1 MFFSHVKTQF
11 FSLNSPLIIS
21 FKVYMLCYDFYLSTI
36 YGVLFII
43 KFDFVFIDLLYIKYY
58 NKLTK
63 IGLEGFCMGKNQDTQ
78 KGKLSSIILS
88 ALSQGDKYGFE
99 IISEIE
105 KQTNGMV
112 VIKQPSLYSSLK
124 RMEDQDLISSYWMDS
139 EIGGRRHYYRLTDYG
154 KKQLDQWKSDFDI
167 TAAFCDAQK
176 PIVETKQNEPT
187 FLQQENLFDIQ
198 NEKQEEEKPQPK
210 PFEDDAVL
218 LKNDSFIQYTL
229 FEQPAGVTQPNF
241 DSPLQEQK
249 VENNN
254 IQQKPLAHSPA
265 HIEEKPKEEKPYDI
279 FAELDLF
286 RNSNKSFAGSMTNSK
301 PKEDYHLGTL
311 KSFMG
316 DSFAMQE
323 LDNSLISN
331 QSTHDEDEMEDIEN
345 EMLDKEEEKPSFVPS
360 QPTDADAK
368 LITERYSEDELPK
381 VKKID
386 PPVIDVFAQSKKT
399 EVKFETKPNSY
410 DEKIGELYNKNN
422 QNATA
427 EEITPLTISNYTNL
441 KKYFDEQ
448 KIMFRTYTKS
458 DENKTTQTSLVSDY
472 KFSLIRLGLTFLS
485 LVLSLVI
492 SFVCIKNLSYI
503 PSAALALYIV
513 PPILYLIYA
522 GFVLI
527 DKSKN
532 KDRKVLLM
540 ETSKVQLIIKIA
552 ICIVLSILIYVFNL
566 VGGLN
571 GANFNDYTNTMIVP
585 FVIALQIPLTS
596 LYSYITTKFKC
607 IK

>member
-1 MFFSHVKTQF
+1 
-11 FSLNSPLIIS
+11 
-21 FKVYMLCYDFYLSTI
+21 
-36 YGVLFII
+36 
-43 KFDFVFIDLLYIKYY
+43 
-58 NKLTK
+58 
-63 IGLEGFCMGKNQDTQ
+63 MGKNQDTP

-154 KKQLDQWKSDFDI
+154 KKQLEQWKSEFDI

-176 PIVETKQNEPT
+176 TNIETKQNEPT

-198 NEKQEEEKPQPK
+198 NEKQEKEISQPK

-218 LKNDSFIQYTL
+218 LKNDSFIQYNL

-241 DSPLQEQK
+241 DSPRQEQK
-249 VENNN
+249 VDNNS
-254 IQQKPLAHSPA
+254 IQQKPISATPDHV
-265 HIEEKPKEEKPYDI
+265 EEKSKEEQPYDI

-323 LDNSLISN
+323 LDNSFVTS
-331 QSTHDEDEMEDIEN
+331 QSSIHDDNEIDKIEN
-345 EMLDKEEEKPSFVPS
+345 QVELPDKEEATPSFVSS
-360 QPTDADAK
+360 QQIDADAK

-386 PPVIDVFAQSKKT
+386 PPVIDVFAPSKKA

-422 QNATA
+422 QNANA

-513 PPILYLIYA
+513 PPVIYLIYA
-522 GFVLI
+522 AFVLA
-527 DKSKN
+527 DKAKN

-596 LYSYITTKFKC
+596 LYSFITTKFKC

>member
-1 MFFSHVKTQF
+1 M
-11 FSLNSPLIIS
+11 
-21 FKVYMLCYDFYLSTI
+21 
-36 YGVLFII
+36 LFII
-43 KFDFVFIDLLYIKYY
+43 KFDFVFIDLLYVKYY

-154 KKQLDQWKSDFDI
+154 KKQLEQWKSDFDI

-176 PIVETKQNEPT
+176 PTTETKQNEPT

-218 LKNDSFIQYTL
+218 LKNDSFIQYNL

-241 DSPLQEQK
+241 DSPRQEQK

-345 EMLDKEEEKPSFVPS
+345 EMPDEEEKPSFVPS

-368 LITERYSEDELPK
+368 LITERYSEEELPK

>member
-1 MFFSHVKTQF
+1 M
-11 FSLNSPLIIS
+11 
-21 FKVYMLCYDFYLSTI
+21 
-36 YGVLFII
+36 LFII
-43 KFDFVFIDLLYIKYY
+43 KFDFVFIDLLYVKYY

-154 KKQLDQWKSDFDI
+154 KKQLEQWKSDFDI

-176 PIVETKQNEPT
+176 PTTETKQNEPT

-218 LKNDSFIQYTL
+218 LKNDSFIQYNL

-241 DSPLQEQK
+241 DSPRQEQK

-254 IQQKPLAHSPA
+254 IQQKPLANSPA

-345 EMLDKEEEKPSFVPS
+345 EMPDKEEKPSFVLS

-368 LITERYSEDELPK
+368 LITERYSEEELPK

>member
-1 MFFSHVKTQF
+1 
-11 FSLNSPLIIS
+11 
-21 FKVYMLCYDFYLSTI
+21 
-36 YGVLFII
+36 
-43 KFDFVFIDLLYIKYY
+43 
-58 NKLTK
+58 
-63 IGLEGFCMGKNQDTQ
+63 MGKNQDTQ

-154 KKQLDQWKSDFDI
+154 KKQLEQWKSDFDI
-167 TAAFCDAQK
+167 TAAFCNAQK
-176 PIVETKQNEPT
+176 PNIETKQNEPT

-218 LKNDSFIQYTL
+218 LKNDSFIQYNL

-241 DSPLQEQK
+241 DSPRQEQK
-249 VENNN
+249 VDNN
-254 IQQKPLAHSPA
+254 IQQNPISATPA
-265 HIEEKPKEEKPYDI
+265 HVEEKQKEEQHYDI

-331 QSTHDEDEMEDIEN
+331 QSSTHDDEDDKIEDIES
-345 EMLDKEEEKPSFVPS
+345 EMLDKEEEKPSFVSS

-386 PPVIDVFAQSKKT
+386 PPVIDVFAPSKKA

-485 LVLSLVI
+485 LILSLVI

>member
-1 MFFSHVKTQF
+1 
-11 FSLNSPLIIS
+11 
-21 FKVYMLCYDFYLSTI
+21 
-36 YGVLFII
+36 
-43 KFDFVFIDLLYIKYY
+43 
-58 NKLTK
+58 
-63 IGLEGFCMGKNQDTQ
+63 MGKNQDTQ

-154 KKQLDQWKSDFDI
+154 KKQLEQWKSDFDI

-176 PIVETKQNEPT
+176 PTTETKQNEPT

-218 LKNDSFIQYTL
+218 LKNDSFIQYNL

-241 DSPLQEQK
+241 DSPRQEQK

-254 IQQKPLAHSPA
+254 IQQKPLAYSPA

-345 EMLDKEEEKPSFVPS
+345 EMPDEEEKPSFVPS

-368 LITERYSEDELPK
+368 LITERYSEEELPK

-485 LVLSLVI
+485 LILSLVI

-571 GANFNDYTNTMIVP
+571 GVNFNDYTNTMIVP

>member
-1 MFFSHVKTQF
+1 
-11 FSLNSPLIIS
+11 
-21 FKVYMLCYDFYLSTI
+21 
-36 YGVLFII
+36 
-43 KFDFVFIDLLYIKYY
+43 
-58 NKLTK
+58 
-63 IGLEGFCMGKNQDTQ
+63 MGKNQDTP

-154 KKQLDQWKSDFDI
+154 KKQLEQWKSEFDI
-167 TAAFCDAQK
+167 TAAFCGAQK
-176 PIVETKQNEPT
+176 TNIETKQNEPT

-218 LKNDSFIQYTL
+218 LKNDSFIQYNL

-241 DSPLQEQK
+241 DSPRQEQK
-249 VENNN
+249 ADNN
-254 IQQKPLAHSPA
+254 IQQNPISATPA
-265 HIEEKPKEEKPYDI
+265 HVEEKQKEEQPYDI

-345 EMLDKEEEKPSFVPS
+345 EMPDKEEKPSFVPS
-360 QPTDADAK
+360 QPTDADADAK

-399 EVKFETKPNSY
+399 EIKFETKPNSY

-503 PSAALALYIV
+503 PSAALTLYIV
-513 PPILYLIYA
+513 PPVIYLIYA
-522 GFVLI
+522 AFVLA
-527 DKSKN
+527 DKAKN

-596 LYSYITTKFKC
+596 LYSFITTKFKC

>member
-1 MFFSHVKTQF
+1 M
-11 FSLNSPLIIS
+11 
-21 FKVYMLCYDFYLSTI
+21 
-36 YGVLFII
+36 LFII

-154 KKQLDQWKSDFDI
+154 KKQLEQWKSDFDI

-176 PIVETKQNEPT
+176 PTTETKQNEPT

-218 LKNDSFIQYTL
+218 LKNDSFIQYNL

-241 DSPLQEQK
+241 DSPRQEQK

-345 EMLDKEEEKPSFVPS
+345 EMPDKEEKPSFVPS

-368 LITERYSEDELPK
+368 LITERYSEEELPK

-485 LVLSLVI
+485 LVLALVI

-527 DKSKN
+527 DKSKS

>member
-1 MFFSHVKTQF
+1 M
-11 FSLNSPLIIS
+11 
-21 FKVYMLCYDFYLSTI
+21 
-36 YGVLFII
+36 LFII
-43 KFDFVFIDLLYIKYY
+43 KFDFVFIDLLYVKYY

-154 KKQLDQWKSDFDI
+154 KKQLEQWKSDFDI

-176 PIVETKQNEPT
+176 PTTETKQNEPT

-218 LKNDSFIQYTL
+218 LKNDSFIQYNL

-241 DSPLQEQK
+241 DSPRQEQK

-345 EMLDKEEEKPSFVPS
+345 EMPDKEEKPSFVPS

-368 LITERYSEDELPK
+368 LITERYSEEELPK

>member
-1 MFFSHVKTQF
+1 
-11 FSLNSPLIIS
+11 
-21 FKVYMLCYDFYLSTI
+21 
-36 YGVLFII
+36 
-43 KFDFVFIDLLYIKYY
+43 
-58 NKLTK
+58 
-63 IGLEGFCMGKNQDTQ
+63 MGKNQDTP

-154 KKQLDQWKSDFDI
+154 KKQLEQWKSDFDI
-167 TAAFCDAQK
+167 TSEFCNAQK
-176 PIVETKQNEPT
+176 SNAPEKQKEPT
-187 FLQQENLFDIQ
+187 FLQQENLFDMP
-198 NEKQEEEKPQPK
+198 NDKQEEKPQPK

-218 LKNDSFIQYTL
+218 LKNDSFIQYNL
-229 FEQPAGVTQPNF
+229 FEQPTGVTQPNF
-241 DSPLQEQK
+241 DSPLKESKTQIESK
-249 VENNN
+249 STTLP
-254 IQQKPLAHSPA
+254 KP
-265 HIEEKPKEEKPYDI
+265 IETEDSPKEEASSNYDI

-286 RNSNKSFAGSMTNSK
+286 RNSNKSFAGSMSNTK
-301 PKEDYHLGTL
+301 PKEDYHTGTL

-316 DSFAMQE
+316 DSFAMQN
-323 LDNSLISN
+323 LDNSFISN
-331 QSTHDEDEMEDIEN
+331 ISYQDTTDDHKEFQPKIDEIMNDVD
-345 EMLDKEEEKPSFVPS
+345 LDEEKSSLVS
-360 QPTDADAK
+360 STTNSADAK
-368 LITERYSEDELPK
+368 LITERYSEEELPK

-386 PPVIDVFAQSKKT
+386 PPVIDVFATSKKA
-399 EVKFETKPNSY
+399 EIKFDTKPNSY

-448 KIMFRTYTKS
+448 KIAFRTYTKS

-485 LVLSLVI
+485 LILSLLI
-492 SFVCIKNLSYI
+492 SFVCIKKLSYI
-503 PSAALALYIV
+503 PSAALALYVV

-540 ETSKVQLIIKIA
+540 ETSKMQLIIKIS

-566 VGGLN
+566 LGGLN
-571 GANFNDYTNTMIVP
+571 GSNFNDYTNTMIVP
-585 FVIALQIPLTS
+585 FIIVLQIPLTS

>member
-1 MFFSHVKTQF
+1 M
-11 FSLNSPLIIS
+11 
-21 FKVYMLCYDFYLSTI
+21 
-36 YGVLFII
+36 LFII
-43 KFDFVFIDLLYIKYY
+43 KFDFVFIDLLYVKYY

-154 KKQLDQWKSDFDI
+154 KKQLEQWKSDFDI

-176 PIVETKQNEPT
+176 PTTETKQNEPT

-218 LKNDSFIQYTL
+218 LKNDSFIQYNL

-241 DSPLQEQK
+241 DSPRQEQK

-345 EMLDKEEEKPSFVPS
+345 EMPDKEEKPSFVLS

-368 LITERYSEDELPK
+368 LITERYSEEELPK

-485 LVLSLVI
+485 LILSLVI

>member
-1 MFFSHVKTQF
+1 
-11 FSLNSPLIIS
+11 
-21 FKVYMLCYDFYLSTI
+21 
-36 YGVLFII
+36 
-43 KFDFVFIDLLYIKYY
+43 
-58 NKLTK
+58 
-63 IGLEGFCMGKNQDTQ
+63 MGKNQDTP

-154 KKQLDQWKSDFDI
+154 KKQLEQWKNDFDI
-167 TAAFCDAQK
+167 TSEFCNAQK
-176 PIVETKQNEPT
+176 TTIDPKQNEPT
-187 FLQQENLFDIQ
+187 FLQQENLFDLQ

-218 LKNDSFIQYTL
+218 LKNDSFIQYNL

-241 DSPLQEQK
+241 DSPRQEQK
-249 VENNN
+249 TEIISEPKN
-254 IQQKPLAHSPA
+254 INTSPA
-265 HIEEKPKEEKPYDI
+265 KVEEPAKEEKPYDI

-286 RNSNKSFAGSMTNSK
+286 RNSSKSFAGSMTNSK
-301 PKEDYHLGTL
+301 PKEDYHTGTL

-316 DSFAMQE
+316 ESFAMQE
-323 LDNSLISN
+323 LDNSFISTL
-331 QSTHDEDEMEDIEN
+331 QDEHEI
-345 EMLDKEEEKPSFVPS
+345 EEEPENS
-360 QPTDADAK
+360 TDTSEEKAPLVSTQQSDTDAK
-368 LITERYSEDELPK
+368 LITERYDEDELPK

-386 PPVIDVFAQSKKT
+386 PPVIDVFAPSKKT
-399 EVKFETKPNSY
+399 EIKFETKPTSY

-492 SFVCIKNLSYI
+492 SFVCIKKLSYI

-513 PPILYLIYA
+513 PPVLYLIYA
-522 GFVLI
+522 SFVLI
-527 DKSKN
+527 DKAKN

-540 ETSKVQLIIKIA
+540 ETSKVQLIIKIS

-585 FVIALQIPLTS
+585 FVIVLQIPLTS

>member
-1 MFFSHVKTQF
+1 M
-11 FSLNSPLIIS
+11 
-21 FKVYMLCYDFYLSTI
+21 
-36 YGVLFII
+36 LFII
-43 KFDFVFIDLLYIKYY
+43 KFDFVFIDLLYVKYY

-154 KKQLDQWKSDFDI
+154 KKQLEQWKSDFDI

-176 PIVETKQNEPT
+176 PTTETKQNEPT

-218 LKNDSFIQYTL
+218 LKNDSFIQYNL

-241 DSPLQEQK
+241 DSPRQEQK

-345 EMLDKEEEKPSFVPS
+345 EMPDEEEKPSFVLS

-368 LITERYSEDELPK
+368 LITERYSEEELPK

-485 LVLSLVI
+485 LILSLVI

>member
-1 MFFSHVKTQF
+1 M
-11 FSLNSPLIIS
+11 
-21 FKVYMLCYDFYLSTI
+21 
-36 YGVLFII
+36 LFII

-154 KKQLDQWKSDFDI
+154 KKQLEQWKNDFDI

-176 PIVETKQNEPT
+176 PTIETKQNEPT

-198 NEKQEEEKPQPK
+198 NEKQEEERPQPK

-218 LKNDSFIQYTL
+218 LKNDSFIQYNL

-241 DSPLQEQK
+241 DPPCQEQK

-345 EMLDKEEEKPSFVPS
+345 EMLDKEEEKPSFVSS
-360 QPTDADAK
+360 QPDDTDAK